1 MLKFKKNGIFS
12 RSASEEA
19 TASELQEGGV
29 VAVWGSPGSGK
40 TTMAVKIAKYLAD
53 KKRNVVLLLCDMTAP
68 MLPCI
73 CPASELECERSLGS
87 VLAAAHVT
95 ENLVKNNL
103 VTHKRLGYL
112 TILGMLKGEN
122 EYTYPPY
129 GEAQA
134 RELIDCLREIAP
146 YVVIDCGS
154 YITTAYLRNE
164 DIQTAVEENLEYLNP
179 PVKSVF
185 AEFLARIQLVD
196 PDVDAALQDMGTKID
211 NAVFREWV
219 AALLACQHDRGLKT
233 ILTPIVAKLSDM
245 RIVNGELEN
254 MVFEPRKEFI
264 IMQVL
269 VVGNIPLLYFLNRDW
284 FNTLMHTAMGQIILA
299 VCAGV
304 IFVSTAFVIKLTQPI
319 EYRR

>member
-103 VTHKRLGYL
+103 ITHKRLGYL

-122 EYTYPPY
+122 EYTYRHLADQEKCDKTERRFGPIRGRY
-129 GEAQA
+129 VLYRGE
-134 RELIDCLREIAP
+134 
-146 YVVIDCGS
+146 
-154 YITTAYLRNE
+154 
-164 DIQTAVEENLEYLNP
+164 
-179 PVKSVF
+179 
-185 AEFLARIQLVD
+185 
-196 PDVDAALQDMGTKID
+196 DAALENGVQYRNVERYLNDLPEMDI
-211 NAVFREWV
+211 
-219 AALLACQHDRGLKT
+219 
-233 ILTPIVAKLSDM
+233 TPVQEAGIEQT
-245 RIVNGELEN
+245 G
-254 MVFEPRKEFI
+254 P
-264 IMQVL
+264 VL
-269 VVGNIPLLYFLNRDW
+269 
-284 FNTLMHTAMGQIILA
+284 
-299 VCAGV
+299 
-304 IFVSTAFVIKLTQPI
+304 
-319 EYRR
+319 

>member
-103 VTHKRLGYL
+103 ITHKRLGYADKQEL
-112 TILGMLKGEN
+112 E
-122 EYTYPPY
+122 
-129 GEAQA
+129 EAIIRRHYA
-134 RELIDCLREIAP
+134 SSI
-146 YVVIDCGS
+146 
-154 YITTAYLRNE
+154 E
-164 DIQTAVEENLEYLNP
+164 DEEN
-179 PVKSVF
+179 
-185 AEFLARIQLVD
+185 QVD
-196 PDVDAALQDMGTKID
+196 QGAA
-211 NAVFREWV
+211 
-219 AALLACQHDRGLKT
+219 AAGGL
-233 ILTPIVAKLSDM
+233 SQGM
-245 RIVNGELEN
+245 RPEANR
-254 MVFEPRKEFI
+254 RKPA
-264 IMQVL
+264 L
-269 VVGNIPLLYFLNRDW
+269 RP
-284 FNTLMHTAMGQIILA
+284 
-299 VCAGV
+299 
-304 IFVSTAFVIKLTQPI
+304 
-319 EYRR
+319 

>member
-103 VTHKRLGYL
+103 ITHKRLGYRQL
-112 TILGMLKGEN
+112 QEQEQLPVIRRLLERDMMGLDRLQVQMAT
-122 EYTYPPY
+122 
-129 GEAQA
+129 A
-134 RELIDCLREIAP
+134 REFFVIVRLKNEKDSDIQSYLSRLQKNLEDQGFKTRLSSPEERKRMLGVYLEQNATNRESMAT
-146 YVVIDCGS
+146 DCGGNLR
-154 YITTAYLRNE
+154 TAC
-164 DIQTAVEENLEYLNP
+164 
-179 PVKSVF
+179 S
-185 AEFLARIQLVD
+185 
-196 PDVDAALQDMGTKID
+196 
-211 NAVFREWV
+211 
-219 AALLACQHDRGLKT
+219 H
-233 ILTPIVAKLSDM
+233 
-245 RIVNGELEN
+245 
-254 MVFEPRKEFI
+254 
-264 IMQVL
+264 
-269 VVGNIPLLYFLNRDW
+269 
-284 FNTLMHTAMGQIILA
+284 
-299 VCAGV
+299 
-304 IFVSTAFVIKLTQPI
+304 
-319 EYRR
+319 

>member
-103 VTHKRLGYL
+103 ITHKRLGYRWL
-112 TILGMLKGEN
+112 ELAASCAKVPIR
-122 EYTYPPY
+122 Y
-129 GEAQA
+129 EADQIKQRQKEEQA
-134 RELIDCLREIAP
+134 QRGA
-146 YVVIDCGS
+146 G
-154 YITTAYLRNE
+154 
-164 DIQTAVEENLEYLNP
+164 
-179 PVKSVF
+179 PVM
-185 AEFLARIQLVD
+185 E
-196 PDVDAALQDMGTKID
+196 
-211 NAVFREWV
+211 
-219 AALLACQHDRGLKT
+219 
-233 ILTPIVAKLSDM
+233 
-245 RIVNGELEN
+245 
-254 MVFEPRKEFI
+254 
-264 IMQVL
+264 
-269 VVGNIPLLYFLNRDW
+269 
-284 FNTLMHTAMGQIILA
+284 
-299 VCAGV
+299 
-304 IFVSTAFVIKLTQPI
+304 
-319 EYRR
+319 

>member
-19 TASELQEGGV
+19 TASELQGGGV

-103 VTHKRLGYL
+103 ITHKRLGYL

-154 YITTAYLRNE
+154 YIANDILSAVALMEADSVLR
-164 DIQTAVEENLEYLNP
+164 
-179 PVKSVF
+179 
-185 AEFLARIQLVD
+185 LA
-196 PDVDAALQDMGTKID
+196 
-211 NAVFREWV
+211 NAV
-219 AALLACQHDRGLKT
+219 T
-233 ILTPIVAKLSDM
+233 LT
-245 RIVNGELEN
+245 
-254 MVFEPRKEFI
+254 F
-264 IMQVL
+264 
-269 VVGNIPLLYFLNRDW
+269 
-284 FNTLMHTAMGQIILA
+284 QIIVTGKPL
-299 VCAGV
+299 
-304 IFVSTAFVIKLTQPI
+304 I
-319 EYRR
+319 EESCHITGFFIVRLFHKSSFLGQSDNNFSCVL

>member
-103 VTHKRLGYL
+103 ITHKRLGYL

-146 YVVIDCGS
+146 YFQMLSHDMKQLELQRLKAQAMKIPPKIRVFSFLMLMCFLMTYLAIIVYEI
-154 YITTAYLRNE
+154 ITSLGGM
-164 DIQTAVEENLEYLNP
+164 
-179 PVKSVF
+179 F
-185 AEFLARIQLVD
+185 
-196 PDVDAALQDMGTKID
+196 
-211 NAVFREWV
+211 
-219 AALLACQHDRGLKT
+219 
-233 ILTPIVAKLSDM
+233 
-245 RIVNGELEN
+245 
-254 MVFEPRKEFI
+254 
-264 IMQVL
+264 
-269 VVGNIPLLYFLNRDW
+269 
-284 FNTLMHTAMGQIILA
+284 
-299 VCAGV
+299 
-304 IFVSTAFVIKLTQPI
+304 
-319 EYRR
+319 